1 MMKSL
6 LSFVLA
12 SSLWSQVYSFALS
25 NIPSNIVV
33 KKQFSV
39 DWASQEGD
47 PLNVNILVFDAIRT
61 PACRSSEGSHYELS
75 QVVSSSS
82 GQGSVPFTVP
92 HSGNYILCAFNFTNS
107 SDPSRSIT
115 GTSFFNSSNVVAT
128 LPTQTV
134 TVTAGS
140 SQQTGGVD
148 SASPSSSKNND
159 GAIIG
164 GTVGGFLALLLAVL
178 LSLFCFG
185 RYRIVHE
192 DDPRFYNSKYSD
204 HVEGDTRSI
213 TNEYERVTGTANIDS
228 GSLYPPTTTYRSGI
242 SEHGWG
248 SQSGPSELAEETPPS
263 YASVSGHGVG
273 A

>member
-1 MMKSL
+1 MKPSL
-6 LSFVLA
+6 SYVLA
-12 SSLWSQVYSFALS
+12 SSLLSLVYSFTLS

-33 KKQFSV
+33 KEQFSV
-39 DWASQEGD
+39 DWSSQEGD
-47 PLNVNILVFDAIRT
+47 PPNVNILVFDAIRT
-61 PACRSSEGSHYELS
+61 PACRASEGSHYELS
-75 QVVSSSS
+75 QVVSSSN

-115 GTSFFNSSNVVAT
+115 GTSFFNSSNVVAA

-140 SQQTGGVD
+140 SQQTGGTD
-148 SASPSSSKNND
+148 SASSSSSKNND

-164 GTVGGFLALLLAVL
+164 GALGGFLALVLAVL
-178 LSLFCFG
+178 LSLFWCG

-192 DDPRFYNSKYSD
+192 DDPRFYDSKYSD
-204 HVEGDTRSI
+204 HLEGDARSV
-213 TNEYERVTGTANIDS
+213 TTGYGRGTGTTTVDNS
-228 GSLYPPTTTYRSGI
+228 SLYPPTTIYRGGT
-242 SEHGWG
+242 SERGWA
-248 SQSGPSELAEETPPS
+248 SQYGPSEVAEETPPA
-263 YASVSGHGVG
+263 YDSVSGHAVG